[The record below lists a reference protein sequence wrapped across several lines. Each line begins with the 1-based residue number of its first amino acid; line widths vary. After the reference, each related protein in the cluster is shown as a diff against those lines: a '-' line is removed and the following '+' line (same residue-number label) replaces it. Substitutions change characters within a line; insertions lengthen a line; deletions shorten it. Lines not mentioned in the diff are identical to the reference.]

1 MSERRDFIKKLSG
14 LGLGLCAPWE
24 EMASDIRLMPED
36 SMWSFIRK
44 QFPITQVK
52 TYFNTG
58 TMGPSPHIV
67 LNKVRDYHT
76 WMETNGEYRG
86 TEKARERLAQFLGC
100 RESEISLTHNT
111 TEGINTMAWGLPLKA
126 GDEVLL
132 STHEHVGNA
141 LPWLNRAKLAGIR
154 LIPIIPGQT
163 QAENYQRVVEALS
176 PKTRV
181 IALPHITT
189 TTGTVF
195 PIQSIAEMA
204 RKRNIW
210 TCIDGAHAPGSVE
223 LNLHELG
230 VDCYAASCH
239 KWMCGP
245 NGTGFLFVKEDML
258 NVLQVYHVGAYSD
271 TGWEISTEIQALE
284 GYTPSAH
291 RYDFATQ
298 NAALYQGVVAAIDF
312 LDSVGMEKVS
322 QRVRELSTYLV
333 EGLKEIPRVKLL
345 TPLEKVSRA
354 GMVTFTLADTNFR
367 DFGKAAAKEKFRI
380 RLVPESKLDAIRI
393 STHMFNNHEEIEGFL
408 GLVSRLSSPNLRN

>member
-1 MSERRDFIKKLSG
+1 MSERRNFLKKLSG
-14 LGLGLCAPWE
+14 LGLGLCTSWE
-24 EMASDIRLMPED
+24 DLSQELELISED
-36 SMWSFIRK
+36 SLWSFIRT
-44 QFPITQVK
+44 QFPVTQVK

-67 LNKVRDYHT
+67 LDKVRDYHT

-100 RESEISLTHNT
+100 KKSEISLTHNT

-141 LPWLNRAKLAGIR
+141 LPWLNRAKLVGIR
-154 LIPIIPGQT
+154 LVPIVPGQT
-163 QAENYQRVVEALS
+163 QEENYQRVVDAIG

-195 PIQSIAEMA
+195 PIQAIAEMA
-204 RKRNIW
+204 RRQNIW
-210 TCIDGAHAPGSVE
+210 TCIDGAHAPGSID
-223 LNLHELG
+223 LDLHELG

-245 NGTGFLFVKEDML
+245 NGTGFLYVRENML
-258 NVLQVYHVGAYSD
+258 DVLQVYHVGAYSD
-271 TGWEISTEIQALE
+271 TGWEISLETQVLE

-291 RYDFATQ
+291 RYDYATQ

-312 LDSVGMEKVS
+312 LESIGMENVS
-322 QRVRELSTYLV
+322 QRIMELSTHLV

-345 TPLEKVSRA
+345 TPLEKESRA
-354 GMVTFTLADTNFR
+354 GMVTFTLADTHFR
-367 DFGKAAAKEKFRI
+367 DFGKRAAKEKFRI
-380 RLVPESKLDAIRI
+380 RLVPESQLDAIRI
-393 STHMFNNHEEIEGFL
+393 STHIFNNREEIERFV
-408 GLVSRLSSPNLRN
+408 GLVGS